1 MRERN
6 ALPYKYYACERNKMP
21 RKKVFYTA
29 LIILLVIN
37 IPLRAFFRLS
47 PAACESYAANVHPV
61 VVGIFAPISSLF
73 PFSVIEVLL
82 YIAAAAVLII
92 PAVLI
97 IKKSRKGLIF
107 FGKGLA
113 IFALSCFAVFLF
125 NSEIN
130 YNRQPFSRFSGIEIM
145 PYTEAEILEAIEILS
160 DRINAPEIADNIHTD
175 ENGVFK
181 LTHTLSGVPDSGDP
195 DSGDPDSSVPDNA
208 RAAMENLAKTYPVL
222 DVYYPRPKPIA
233 GSRFWLSTGLITG
246 VYSPFTL
253 EANYNNDAPESDIPH
268 TVCHELSHLTG
279 FMREDEANF
288 IAYLACRESEN
299 ADFAY
304 SGCLSA
310 ITYLVNAYHK
320 SVDSDTY
327 SAMYQSL
334 PEQVRRDFA
343 ADNAYWKP
351 FRDTPRREV
360 AEMAND
366 TYLKVNGEADGVMSY
381 GRCVDL
387 IIAELIY

>member
-1 MRERN
+1 
-6 ALPYKYYACERNKMP
+6 MP
-21 RKKVFYTA
+21 RKKAFYTA
-29 LIILLVIN
+29 LIVLLLIN

-47 PAACESYAANVHPV
+47 PGACEIYAANVHPI
-61 VVGIFAPISSLF
+61 VVGIFAPISSIF

-82 YIAAAAVLII
+82 YIAAAAVLTI
-92 PAVLI
+92 PAALI
-97 IKKSRKGLIF
+97 IKKNRKGLIF

-113 IFALSCFAVFLF
+113 LFALSCFAVFLF

-130 YNRQPFSRFSGIEIM
+130 YNRQPFSHFSGIEIV
-145 PYTEAEILEAIEILS
+145 PYTETEILEAINILS
-160 DRINAPEIADNIHTD
+160 DKINSPEITDNIQTD
-175 ENGVFK
+175 ENGAFM
-181 LTHTLSGVPDSGDP
+181 LSYPPAGDPASGVPDLSR
-195 DSGDPDSSVPDNA
+195 DS

-222 DVYYPRPKPIA
+222 DVYYPRPKGVA

-268 TVCHELSHLTG
+268 TICHELSHLTG

-288 IAYLACRESEN
+288 IAYLACRESDN
-299 ADFAY
+299 PDFIY

-310 ITYLVNAYHK
+310 ITHLVNAYYK

-360 AEMAND
+360 AEIAND
-366 TYLKVNGEADGVMSY
+366 TYLKVNGEADGVLSY

-387 IIAELIY
+387 IIAELLY